1 MSLRDYLVEFRLK
14 KGLSQ
19 QDMAER
25 LGISRQYYQMIERGE
40 RQKRLDLALA
50 GALAA
55 LLEVN
60 VMDIQRFE
68 SALICKDYPTTE

>member
-1 MSLRDYLVEFRLK
+1 MRDYLVELRLK

-19 QDMAER
+19 QDVAER

>member
-1 MSLRDYLVEFRLK
+1 MRDYLVELRLK

-19 QDMAER
+19 QDVAER

-60 VMDIQRFE
+60 VMDIHRFE

>member
-1 MSLRDYLVEFRLK
+1 MRDYLVELRLK

-19 QDMAER
+19 QDVAER

-40 RQKRLDLALA
+40 RQKRLDLSLA

>member
-1 MSLRDYLVEFRLK
+1 MRDYLVELRLK
-14 KGLSQ
+14 QGLSQ
-19 QDMAER
+19 QDVAER

-40 RQKRLDLALA
+40 RQKSLDLALA

-55 LLEVN
+55 LLGIN

-68 SALICKDYPTTE
+68 SALTFKDYPTTK

>member
-1 MSLRDYLVEFRLK
+1 MRDYLVELRLK

-19 QDMAER
+19 KDVAER

-60 VMDIQRFE
+60 IMDIQRFE

>member
-1 MSLRDYLVEFRLK
+1 MSLRDYLVELRLK

-19 QDMAER
+19 QDVAER
-25 LGISRQYYQMIERGE
+25 LGISRQYYQMIDRGE